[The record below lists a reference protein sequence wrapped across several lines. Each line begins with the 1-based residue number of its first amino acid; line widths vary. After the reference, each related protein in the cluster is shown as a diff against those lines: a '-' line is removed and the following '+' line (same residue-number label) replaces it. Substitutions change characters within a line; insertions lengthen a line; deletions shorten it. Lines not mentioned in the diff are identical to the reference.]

1 MIKSF
6 PTARLVLIEF
16 KEGKLPQ
23 GPPEKLKLSRA
34 KLLALAT
41 EAGLVLQAE
50 KPKLLPY
57 QTFLVFR
64 KP

>member
-1 MIKSF
+1 
-6 PTARLVLIEF
+6 
-16 KEGKLPQ
+16 
-23 GPPEKLKLSRA
+23 
-34 KLLALAT
+34 LLALASG
-41 EAGLVLQAE
+41 AGLVLDSE